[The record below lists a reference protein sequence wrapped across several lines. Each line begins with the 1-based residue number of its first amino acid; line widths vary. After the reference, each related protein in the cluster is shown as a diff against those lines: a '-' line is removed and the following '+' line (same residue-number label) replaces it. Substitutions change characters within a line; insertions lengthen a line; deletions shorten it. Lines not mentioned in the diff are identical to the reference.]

1 MTLRRTK
8 THRLVW
14 PIMATVLV
22 ISWSSGFVGI
32 RYASEN
38 ADVMLVLFWRTL
50 MSGLILL
57 PFALLIGSR
66 ISGRAL
72 IQQMAF
78 GMAMMF
84 LYLGGF
90 ALAIGQRV
98 PTGLVALISDL
109 VPLAIAALSQ
119 PVLGQRLTGRQ
130 WIGTAL
136 GVAGVLIVSLDNL
149 TVGTAP
155 AWAYLLTA
163 ASMTVL
169 ALTTV
174 VQKRMGTINMP
185 IHQSLCIQCLT
196 AAILFAA
203 CAEWNGGLMPPLD
216 ARFGCGIAWLVL
228 FSTFFCY
235 GTYYVSLRLY
245 TASQVSSVIYL
256 SPPVTMLWGWS
267 MFGEPLSTAMF
278 LGLAVTLFGVWYMS
292 SNNSPSKDEAVLSS
306 VSRNAR
312 SFIAEGGFGPHR

>member
-1 MTLRRTK
+1 MTLLQTK
-8 THRLVW
+8 THRLAW
-14 PIMATVLV
+14 PIMATALV
-22 ISWSSGFVGI
+22 VSWSSGFVGI

-57 PFALLIGSR
+57 PFALLIGAR

-72 IQQMAF
+72 IQQMAL
-78 GMAMMF
+78 GVAMMF

-119 PVLGQRLTGRQ
+119 PVLGHRLTRRQ
-130 WIGTAL
+130 WIGTSL
-136 GVAGVLIVSLDNL
+136 GVTGVLIVSLDSL
-149 TVGTAP
+149 TLGTAP
-155 AWAYLLTA
+155 AWAYLLTV
-163 ASMTVL
+163 ASMMVL
-169 ALTTV
+169 ALATV

-216 ARFGCGIAWLVL
+216 ARFGFGTAWLVL

-235 GTYYVSLRLY
+235 GTYYASLRIY

-278 LGLAVTLFGVWYMS
+278 LGLAVTLFGVWFTS
-292 SNNSPSKDEAVLSS
+292 SRSAASTDFELSQQH
-306 VSRNAR
+306 
-312 SFIAEGGFGPHR
+312 IG

>member
-1 MTLRRTK
+1 MTLLHAK
-8 THRLVW
+8 AHRLVW
-14 PIMATVLV
+14 PMMATALV
-22 ISWSSGFVGI
+22 VSWSSGFVGI

-38 ADVMLVLFWRTL
+38 ADVMQVLFWRTL

-57 PFALLIGSR
+57 PFALLIGPR
-66 ISGRAL
+66 ISARAL
-72 IQQMAF
+72 VQQMVF
-78 GMAMMF
+78 GVAMMF

-119 PVLGQRLTGRQ
+119 PVLGHRLTGRQ

-136 GVAGVLIVSLDNL
+136 GVTGVLIVSLDGL
-149 TVGTAP
+149 SLGTAP
-155 AWAYLLTA
+155 AWAYFLTV
-163 ASMTVL
+163 ASMMVL
-169 ALTTV
+169 ALATL

-185 IHQSLCIQCLT
+185 IYQSLCIQCLT
-196 AAILFAA
+196 AAVLFAA

-216 ARFGCGIAWLVL
+216 ARFGFGIAWLVL

-235 GTYYVSLRLY
+235 STYYASLRLY

-267 MFGEPLSTAMF
+267 MFGEPLSKAM
-278 LGLAVTLFGVWYMS
+278 LAGLAVTLFGVWFT
-292 SNNSPSKDEAVLSS
+292 SPGSAASKDFQLSQQQ
-306 VSRNAR
+306 
-312 SFIAEGGFGPHR
+312 IG